1 MYKIDSASC
10 NQKDLP
16 QQELV
21 ILTQLCGHL
30 FRILTSLDDVDA
42 VERDSEAILMS
53 MDGMRWN
60 FDDIKDVLELA
71 LEQQRVSRF
80 KVVRV
85 APSEK
90 LDAKKMKRGSNT

>member
-1 MYKIDSASC
+1 
-10 NQKDLP
+10 
-16 QQELV
+16 
-21 ILTQLCGHL
+21 
-30 FRILTSLDDVDA
+30 
-42 VERDSEAILMS
+42 MS